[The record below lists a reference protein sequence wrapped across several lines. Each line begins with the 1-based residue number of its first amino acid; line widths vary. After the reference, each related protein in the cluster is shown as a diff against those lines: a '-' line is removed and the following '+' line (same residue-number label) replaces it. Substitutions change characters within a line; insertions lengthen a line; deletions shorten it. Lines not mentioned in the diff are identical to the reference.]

1 MDRVNRKSR
10 ERPESSFHVSTENT
24 QTIGSP
30 ITFGRSM
37 RLHLD
42 DVRFDEPETQRQDF
56 CPPTVPQGQADRV
69 ISLFPKLRSFPVN
82 DDTSQCECCN
92 NEVAMLKREKLAR
105 VDGTSVAPAFDS
117 FLRRVPSAGPSLDN
131 YSVRHRSASP
141 TQRRVHRSHSGS
153 WRTSPTVP
161 SSFRI
166 TTASVLRTDSRD
178 NQRRRRGYCKRPQSV
193 HCAGRSCP
201 QYGPV
206 GVAVTDSSPDYYP
219 IIHEGS
225 SPRSPPLK
233 VAHRQS

>member
-1 MDRVNRKSR
+1 MEIYYFKTKILGTMDRVNRKSR

-117 FLRRVPSAGPSLDN
+117 FLRRVPSSGPSLDN

-141 TQRRVHRSHSGS
+141 TQRRVSIAATAGLGEPRPPSRHRSA
-153 WRTSPTVP
+153 SPLRRFSALTVGTINEDAADIA
-161 SSFRI
+161 RDHKVY
-166 TTASVLRTDSRD
+166 TAQVAAALNT
-178 NQRRRRGYCKRPQSV
+178 
-193 HCAGRSCP
+193 GRS
-201 QYGPV
+201 V
-206 GVAVTDSSPDYYP
+206 W
-219 IIHEGS
+219 
-225 SPRSPPLK
+225 L
-233 VAHRQS
+233 